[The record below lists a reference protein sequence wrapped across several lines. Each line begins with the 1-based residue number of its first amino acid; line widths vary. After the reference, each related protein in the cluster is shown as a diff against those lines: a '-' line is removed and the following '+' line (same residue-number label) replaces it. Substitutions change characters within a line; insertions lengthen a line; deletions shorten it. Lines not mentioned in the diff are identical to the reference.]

1 MKKILLSTLLIFCS
15 IISFAQKGKPLF
27 KAAFGVQAYTFR
39 NSFPKNI
46 MATLDTIKAM
56 GFTEIEGGNPKGMT
70 PEEFRKAC
78 DVRGIS
84 IPSTGGSYEEL
95 VKNPQQA
102 ADIAKIYG
110 SKYLMCAWIPHQ
122 RGHFSLENAQK
133 AVDDFNAI
141 GKVLK
146 INGITF
152 CYHDHGFEFQ
162 KHGDGTLLDYL
173 IQNTNPEYVSFEMDV
188 LWTEHGG
195 GNPVELLK
203 KYGNRWK
210 LMHVKDLKKGIV
222 GDLTGGT
229 PAENDVVLGEGQS
242 DWVNIL
248 KEANR
253 IGIKHFFIEDES
265 NQEFIQ
271 IPKSLAY
278 LRSLKY

>member
-1 MKKILLSTLLIFCS
+1 MKKIFLSTLLIYCS
-15 IISFAQKGKPLF
+15 MMSFAQKGKPLY
-27 KAAFGVQAYTFR
+27 KAAFGVQGYTFR

-46 MATLDTIKAM
+46 MTTLDTIKAM
-56 GFTEIEGGNPKGMT
+56 GFTEIEGGSPKGMT

-78 DVRGIS
+78 DARGIT
-84 IPSTGGSYEEL
+84 IPSTGGSYDEL
-95 VKNPQQA
+95 VKKPQRD

-122 RGHFSLENAQK
+122 KGHFTLENAQK
-133 AVDDFNAI
+133 AVQDFNAI
-141 GKVLK
+141 GKVMK
-146 INGITF
+146 ENGIFF

-162 KHGDGTLLDYL
+162 KNGDGTLLDYI
-173 IQNTNPEYVSFEMDV
+173 IQNTNPKYVSFEMDV

-195 GNPVELLK
+195 GDPVALLK
-203 KYGNRWK
+203 KYGKRWK
-210 LMHVKDLKKGIV
+210 LMHVKDLKKGVI

-271 IPKSLAY
+271 IPKGIAY
-278 LRSLKY
+278 LKSLKY